1 MTTFAEKAIT
11 FHKNLN
17 FDLPLP
23 EEIQI
28 MNPYKNNTEILK
40 TLEAFHHKFFGD
52 QYKRQLVL
60 GINPGRLG
68 AGATGI
74 SFTDTK
80 RLREV
85 CGINNIDFDTHE
97 PSSVFIYK
105 MINAYGGPKQFY
117 KHYYLNCVFPL
128 GFLQQNKKGNW
139 VNCNY
144 YDYNYL
150 FDMVKPYIISSL
162 KKQIEFGVDTSKCYS
177 LGKKNAVFLDK
188 INKEEHLFDQI
199 IALPHPRYIVQ
210 YKNKEMAAY
219 TDVYLKA
226 LQEK

>member
-1 MTTFAEKAIT
+1 METFAKKAIE
-11 FHKNLN
+11 FHKHLN
-17 FDLPLP
+17 FNLSLP
-23 EEIQI
+23 EGIKV
-28 MNPYKNNTEILK
+28 MNPYKTNKQIIPIS
-40 TLEAFHHKFFGD
+40 EAFYNKYFND
-52 QYKRQLVL
+52 QNKRQLVL

-74 SFTDTK
+74 PFTDTK
-80 RLREV
+80 RLKEV
-85 CGINNIDFDTHE
+85 CGIDNIDFDTYE

-105 MINAYGGPKQFY
+105 MINAYGGPEEFY

-144 YDYNYL
+144 YDYKDL
-150 FDMVKPYIISSL
+150 FAMVKPYIISSL

-177 LGKKNAVFLDK
+177 LGKKNAVFLEK

-219 TDVYLKA
+219 TDAYLKA
-226 LQEK
+226 MREG